1 MTGDSDPINVALMVN
16 KKILDIPYNTF
27 WSYDVINNT
36 VTVIMKAGLFTFHI
50 TNNPSI
56 ENS

>member
-1 MTGDSDPINVALMVN
+1 MIGDSDPINVALMFN
-16 KKILDIPYNTF
+16 NKILHIHENTF

-36 VTVIMKAGLFTFHI
+36 ATVTMKTGLFIFQVTD
-50 TNNPSI
+50 NPSI